1 MKQTRQEKYK
11 LEDKKL
17 TFNKEL
23 AAAINSRFADAQT
36 ARASNF
42 QHFDVG
48 LDQVLVDCHYA
59 RRGILSPDEKEVAD
73 ELAHVGLAFGK
84 QKSVTAANVFNDL
97 VRNSIDQPLLEP
109 TPVPDLPDDIK
120 ESILADLKQ
129 ELLENKFSGDLR
141 ELASSLKLQAYGTT
155 MERAKSAAVKAEI
168 ALRDVLAESDIRNVM
183 QELLDDFCAMPYCV
197 AKSPSYRFID
207 TPYWNKDE
215 IAVKREIK
223 PTVERISPFNFWIL
237 NGTTPQN
244 AEACFEIASVQDAAL
259 KEMKGKKGW
268 ISESIDAALS
278 TEAPR
283 HPMANSIRWNHENKE
298 QIADFRHTG
307 TDTRELL
314 WAHCRVNGSDLIKLD
329 VDKYGGK
336 AIDAEKVYEV
346 CVGVVNFYIVHLT
359 TMAANSPSVRPYQVA
374 SFEPING
381 SWAGIGILQ
390 RVAKAERIARSFTFS
405 AIRNAAYSAKPTG
418 EIDYTR
424 LKEFYP
430 NQEDLQGFMA
440 GHLYLSTPD
449 RTGAAGGRGAVNF
462 FDVPNN
468 TQQLLN
474 GVTFFLEILESLAGV
489 GKLTVGNM
497 QGLATLGRSH
507 RGISL
512 VMGAESKLVRAALDN
527 FDKLMLEPQLKA
539 MYLHMLQNNKDAQIK
554 GDASIIA
561 RSTMGYLNRE
571 TQAASRQESLNSA
584 VGLAAQGLVD
594 KELLTMLVENV
605 LQDQGID
612 IKAYK
617 ARQAQTAA
625 LQGQSPADIA
635 AAGVSQ
641 QPPPA
646 LPGSTGITNEQGNTI
661 PGTLG

>member
-1 MKQTRQEKYK
+1 MKQTRQEKHK

-23 AAAINSRFADAQT
+23 AVAINKRFDDAQT

-42 QHFDVG
+42 QHFEQG
-48 LDQVLVDCHYA
+48 LDQVLIDCHNA
-59 RRGILSPDEKEVAD
+59 RRGILGQDEREVAD

-84 QKSVTAANVFNDL
+84 QKSVTAANVFSDL

-109 TPVPDLPDDIK
+109 TPMPNLPDDIK
-120 ESILADLKQ
+120 ESILRDLKK
-129 ELLENKFSGDLR
+129 ELLENQFSGDLR
-141 ELASSLKLQAYGTT
+141 ELAASLKLQAHGTT
-155 MERAKSAAVKAEI
+155 MERAKDAAARAEM

-183 QELLDDFCAMPYCV
+183 TELLDDFTAMPYCV

-207 TPYWNKDE
+207 TPYWNKNE

-244 AEACFEIASVQDAAL
+244 AEAVFEVSNVQDAAL

-298 QIADFRHTG
+298 TTADFRHTG

-314 WAHCRVNGSDLIKLD
+314 WAHCRINGSDLIKLD
-329 VDKYGGK
+329 VDKFGNK
-336 AIDAEKVYEV
+336 TIVPEDVYEV

-359 TMAANSPSVRPYQVA
+359 TLPANSPSVRPYQVA
-374 SFEPING
+374 SFETLNG

-405 AIRNAAYSAKPTG
+405 AIRNASYSAKPTG

-430 NQEDLQGFMA
+430 NKDDLQGFMA
-440 GHLYLSTPD
+440 GHLYLTTPD
-449 RTGAAGGRGAVNF
+449 RTGASGGKNAVNF

-474 GVTFFLEILESLAGV
+474 GVTFFLEILENLAGV

-512 VMGAESKLVRAALDN
+512 VMGAESKLIRAALDN

-539 MYLHMLQNNKDAQIK
+539 MYMHMLQNTKDDQIK

-561 RSTMGYLNRE
+561 RSTMGYLAKE
-571 TQAASRQESLNSA
+571 TKAASRQESLNAA

-605 LQDQGID
+605 LEDQGID

-617 ARQAQTAA
+617 ARLAQTAA
-625 LQGQSPADIA
+625 LQGQSPEAIA
-635 AAGVSQ
+635 AAGLTQ
-641 QPPPA
+641 TPDPA
-646 LPGSTGITNEQGNTI
+646 LPGATGIANEQGAAI
-661 PGTLG
+661 PGILG

>member
-11 LEDKKL
+11 LDDKKL

-23 AAAINSRFADAQT
+23 AAAINNRFSDAQT

-48 LDQVLVDCHYA
+48 LDRVLVDCHNA
-59 RRGILSPDEKEVAD
+59 RRGILSADEQEVAD
-73 ELAHVGLAFGK
+73 ELSHVGLAFGK
-84 QKSVTAANVFNDL
+84 NKAVIAANVFDDL

-109 TPVPDLPDDIK
+109 TPLPDLPDDIK
-120 ESILADLKQ
+120 ESILQDLKT
-129 ELLENKFSGDLR
+129 ELLENQFSGDLR
-141 ELASSLKLQAYGTT
+141 ELAASLKLQALGTT
-155 MERAKSAAVKAEI
+155 MERAKDAAARAEA

-183 QELLDDFCAMPYCV
+183 HELLDDFCAMPYCV

-207 TPYWNKDE
+207 TPFWDKNK
-215 IAVKREIK
+215 ISVKREIK

-237 NGTTPQN
+237 NGTNPQN
-244 AEACFEIASVQDAAL
+244 AEAVFEVSSVQDAAL
-259 KEMKGKKGW
+259 VEMKGMAGW

-298 QIADFRHTG
+298 DISDFRQTG

-314 WAHCRVNGSDLIKLD
+314 WAHCRINGSELIKLE
-329 VDKYGGK
+329 VDKFSK
-336 AIDAEKVYEV
+336 KEIVSEKVYEV
-346 CVGVVNFYIVHLT
+346 CVGVVNHYIVHLT
-359 TMAANSPSVRPYQVA
+359 TLPANSPSVRPYQVA
-374 SFEPING
+374 SFETLNG

-390 RVAKAERIARSFTFS
+390 RVAKAERIARSFAFS
-405 AIRNAAYSAKPTG
+405 AIRNASYSAKPTG

-440 GHLYLSTPD
+440 GHMYLSTPD
-449 RTGAAGGRGAVNF
+449 RTGASGGKSAVNF
-462 FDVPNN
+462 ISVPNN
-468 TQQLLN
+468 TQQLLS
-474 GVTFFLEILESLAGV
+474 GVTFFLEILENLAGV

-539 MYLHMLQNNKDAQIK
+539 MYMHMLQNTKDAQIK

-561 RSTMGYLNRE
+561 RSTMGYLNKE
-571 TQAASRQESLNSA
+571 TKAAARQESLNSA
-584 VGLAAQGLVD
+584 VGLAAQGLID

-605 LQDQGID
+605 LEDQGIN

-617 ARQAQTAA
+617 ARQAQAMA
-625 LQGQSPADIA
+625 LQGQTPQAIA
-635 AAGVSQ
+635 AAGLDQ

-646 LPGSTGITNEQGNTI
+646 LPGATGITNEQGNTI
-661 PGTLG
+661 PGILG